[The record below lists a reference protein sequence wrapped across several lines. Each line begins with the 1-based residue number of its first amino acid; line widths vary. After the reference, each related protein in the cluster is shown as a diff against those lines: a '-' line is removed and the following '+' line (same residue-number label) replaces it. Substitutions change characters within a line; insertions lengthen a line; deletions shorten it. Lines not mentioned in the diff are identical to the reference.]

1 MAHARPSR
9 RNGPYLLP
17 AVCVFA
23 ATLSGCGA
31 ITVKVAGGF
40 PEPAMQPLPLRV
52 GLYLDDDLKR
62 YVHHEQPP
70 EGRRWEVDVGEANQ
84 LLFQRLSAGMF
95 VETSTVSEARASAG
109 MSLDAVLQPSIEK
122 VQVSIPVE
130 SDGDGLYEIWISY
143 RIRLFNP
150 DGQLVADWPVL
161 GYGQTPVT
169 TFGGKEKGMRE
180 AAVEAMRD
188 AAAALVHGFRKQPA
202 VVALLHAV
210 RPRSPQDRGTEAPT
224 AGEASHAPIPPLP

>member
-1 MAHARPSR
+1 MAQARPSR
-9 RNGPYLLP
+9 RNGSYLLP
-17 AVCVFA
+17 AACVLA
-23 ATLSGCGA
+23 ATLTGCAG

-40 PEPAMQPLPLRV
+40 PEPAMQPLPLRI

-70 EGRRWEVDVGEANQ
+70 ESLRWEVDVGEANQ
-84 LLFQRLSAGMF
+84 ALFQRLSAGMF
-95 VETSTVSEARASAG
+95 VEISMVSEPRVPAG
-109 MSLDAVLQPSIEK
+109 VSLDAVLQPSIEK
-122 VQVSIPVE
+122 FEVSIPVE
-130 SDGDGLYEIWISY
+130 TDGGGVYETWIFY

-161 GYGQTPVT
+161 GYGRTPAT
-169 TFGGKEKGMRE
+169 PFGGKEKAMRG

-188 AAAALVHGFRKQPA
+188 AAAALVDGFRKQPA

-210 RPRSPQDRGTEAPT
+210 RPRAPGDGRTDTPT
-224 AGEASHAPIPPLP
+224 AGEASDAAITPLP